1 MNRHQHGIR
10 SRGCIWER
18 AAVFRVK
25 LIDRRANWPW
35 MSSDTQ
41 MLYSRQHK
49 LHGPL
54 HPPLFS
60 LISKKR
66 RYWAKK
72 KKTTPSWINDQFK
85 KTNPLLGYI
94 SKHTQSSG
102 CLVFSPQK
110 TFSLGFLF
118 FPLLSRSARLTSP
131 RCSRARSLLQ
141 GAAKTGV
148 ALGNIS

>member
-54 HPPLFS
+54 HPPFS
-60 LISKKR
+60 LSFQRNGDIELRKKN
-66 RYWAKK
+66 
-72 KKTTPSWINDQFK
+72 TPSWINDQFK

-118 FPLLSRSARLTSP
+118 SPLLSRSARLTSP

>member
-54 HPPLFS
+54 HPPFS
-60 LISKKR
+60 LSFQRNGDIELRKKKPPPAESMTNLKR
-66 RYWAKK
+66 R
-72 KKTTPSWINDQFK
+72 TR
-85 KTNPLLGYI
+85 
-94 SKHTQSSG
+94 SSDTFQNTHKAAA
-102 CLVFSPQK
+102 VSFSALK
-110 TFSLGFLF
+110 RRFLWGFF
-118 FPLLSRSARLTSP
+118 FVPLLSRSARLTSP